1 MFYCRVISATVFLCM
16 VGSFVSAADR
26 DTSVEDIVAHHIEA
40 LGGRANID
48 KVKSTVVH
56 AEYREGNFV
65 MPGAYM
71 AKMLPYY
78 RTICDPNQPPGD
90 VCEGYDGSAWEYYKE
105 PGVVLRTVTAA
116 AAAARHGLDLFDS
129 LVDYKMHGTKV
140 ELIGAEMFHGK
151 AAFKLHVTLADGFE
165 KEMFVDKDSFL
176 VVGDRRAA
184 PVHAFGEAVR
194 SENEIGDYRR
204 VEAVMFPFLYKEV
217 EIVSGREMNR
227 LTIQSMEVNSKF
239 TAASFAPPQFVRSPF
254 QQFLEN
260 LYVQRTD
267 PISVMWTY
275 REFRAAHPDVDTRDG
290 VEFIGYQMAKM
301 KDFNGAVALLTAN
314 AADYPKSASAQ
325 YGLGRAY
332 KAAGDADHA
341 RAAFRRALELDPGF
355 KKASEG
361 LQALR

>member
-1 MFYCRVISATVFLCM
+1 MVSRTVIAAALFLMF
-16 VGSFVSAADR
+16 GSYVSTADR
-26 DTSVEDIVAHHIEA
+26 GRSVEDIVARHIEA
-40 LGGRANID
+40 LGGRTNID
-48 KVKSTVVH
+48 KIKSTVVH
-56 AEYREGNFV
+56 AEYREGSFV

-90 VCEGYDGSAWEYYKE
+90 VCEGYDGSAWEYYKD
-105 PGVVLRTVTAA
+105 PGVVLRTVSAA
-116 AAAARHGLDLFDS
+116 AAATRHGLDLFDS
-129 LVDYKMHGTKV
+129 LVDYQAHGTKV
-140 ELIGAEMFHGK
+140 VLTGEEMFHGK

-176 VVGDRRAA
+176 VIGDRRAA
-184 PVHAFGEAVR
+184 PVHAFGEEVR
-194 SENEIGDYRR
+194 SENEIGDYRQ
-204 VEAVMFPFLYKEV
+204 VDGVMFPFLYKEV
-217 EIVSGREMNR
+217 EIANGKEMNR
-227 LTIQSMEVNSKF
+227 LTIQSMEVNARF
-239 TAASFAPPQFVRSPF
+239 TAASFAPPQLIRTPF

-260 LYVQRTD
+260 LYFQRTD
-267 PISVMWTY
+267 PISVLWTY
-275 REFRAAHPDVDTRDG
+275 REFRAAHPDLDTRDG

-341 RAAFRRALELDPGF
+341 RAAFQRALELDPGF